1 MARPLEEARRQPVRD
16 TDPLDVPED
25 APVVLD
31 AEDREVLRERVMEA
45 LGHEPTDEEMAEW
58 LRTHVEG
65 Y

>member
-1 MARPLEEARRQPVRD
+1 MRD
-16 TDPLDVPED
+16 TDPMDVPED

-58 LRTHVEG
+58 LRSHVEG
-65 Y
+65 H